1 MKCLQGHFL
10 VARGGQLDP
19 NFVQTVILIVDHS
32 DQGALGL
39 VVNRLGDLRS
49 RVFVGSAGKAG
60 GRRRPLAARLY
71 LGGPVSGPLM
81 AVHTS
86 DWLGE
91 HEVLPGVF
99 FSARE
104 RNVRALVRRADRPY
118 KIFVGYA
125 GWSAGQLDNE
135 VEQGVWRI
143 AVATAEQIFS
153 ESDELWQRLSRR
165 AFPLQLHELF
175 DSNDLSINPSFN

>member
-1 MKCLQGHFL
+1 MKCLRGHLL
-10 VARGGQLDP
+10 VAGGGRLDP
-19 NFVQTVILIVDHS
+19 TFAETVILVIDHS
-32 DQGALGL
+32 DEGALG
-39 VVNRLGDLRS
+39 VVINRRGDLRG
-49 RVFVGSAGKAG
+49 RVFARSA
-60 GRRRPLAARLY
+60 GRRRPFATRLY
-71 LGGPVSGPLM
+71 LGGPVTGPLM

-104 RNVRALVRRADRPY
+104 RNVRAVVRRADRPY

-143 AVATAEQIFS
+143 AVATPEQIFA
-153 ESDELWQRLSRR
+153 ECDDLWQRLSRR

-175 DSNDLSINPSFN
+175 DPNDLSINPSFN

>member
-1 MKCLQGHFL
+1 
-10 VARGGQLDP
+10 
-19 NFVQTVILIVDHS
+19 
-32 DQGALGL
+32 
-39 VVNRLGDLRS
+39 
-49 RVFVGSAGKAG
+49 
-60 GRRRPLAARLY
+60 
-71 LGGPVSGPLM
+71 M

-175 DSNDLSINPSFN
+175 DPNDLSINPSFN

>member
-1 MKCLQGHFL
+1 MVEHTD
-10 VARGGQLDP
+10 R
-19 NFVQTVILIVDHS
+19 
-32 DQGALGL
+32 GALG
-39 VVNRLGDLRS
+39 VVINRFGDDADHILGRP
-49 RVFVGSAGKAG
+49 A
-60 GRRRPLAARLY
+60 GRRRRLGAAQY
-71 LGGPVSGPLM
+71 HFGGPVTGPLM

-91 HEVLPGVF
+91 HQVLPGVF

-104 RNVRALVRRADRPY
+104 RNVRALVRRADGPY

-143 AVATAEQIFS
+143 AAATAEQIFS
-153 ESDELWQRLSRR
+153 ESDDLWSRLSRR

-175 DSNDLSINPSFN
+175 DPNDLSINPSFN